1 MQGIFVTYGYGY
13 GKTFVFLPV
22 MASLW
27 QTKEEIADQS
37 LFFKT
42 MFYFYDNDVPFL
54 LQPDTASDVA
64 D

>member
-1 MQGIFVTYGYGY
+1 MQGIFVTYGYGG

-27 QTKEEIADQS
+27 QTKKEWADQS

-42 MFYFYDNDVPFL
+42 MFYFYNNNVPFFL
-54 LQPDTASDVA
+54 TD
-64 D
+64 